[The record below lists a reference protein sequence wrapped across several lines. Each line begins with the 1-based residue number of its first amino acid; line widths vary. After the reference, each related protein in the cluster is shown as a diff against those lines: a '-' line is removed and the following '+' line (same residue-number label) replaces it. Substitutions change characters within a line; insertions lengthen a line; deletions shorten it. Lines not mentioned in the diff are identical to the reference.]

1 MINNIWIL
9 IGKKLSG
16 NATAEELL
24 ELEELLRQEGITD
37 RYSISLLEDLWKNQ
51 YQERSNSNLEQK
63 WDAFEAKLDVA
74 EKNEIETTDP
84 EAAQSN
90 TSSKG
95 RIIKFFRFSAW
106 VAASVVLVILWVAKG
121 QKTENNGANVVVA
134 PKNGISKIQLP
145 DGTKVWLNSGSK
157 LVYSADY
164 GAEFRKVSLAG
175 EAFFDVAKDA
185 HHPFIL
191 TTSTISIRVLG
202 TAFNVR
208 AYNKDKTSETA
219 LVRGRIELTVLK
231 NPEKKII
238 LQASEKLTIINKE
251 QEPAEDIASGSTT
264 EEVPLIALGR
274 IHQAKKDTLP
284 SEALWMEDKLA
295 FDAESFENLAERLER
310 RYNVSIAF
318 KNEET
323 KKLRFTGKFKNESID
338 RALRA
343 LQASAYF
350 HFKTDSNKIVIY

>member
-24 ELEELLRQEGITD
+24 ELEELLREDGITD
-37 RYSISLLEDLWKNQ
+37 RYSVSLLEELWKNQ
-51 YQERSNSNLEQK
+51 FQEKSNTNLEQK

-74 EKNEIETTDP
+74 DKYEIATSEQD
-84 EAAQSN
+84 AAHSI

-95 RIIKFFRFSAW
+95 KIIKFFRLSVW
-106 VAASVVLVILWVAKG
+106 VAASLLLVVLWIAKG
-121 QKTENNGANVVVA
+121 RKIENNGSNVIAA
-134 PKNGISKIQLP
+134 PKNGISKVQLP

-157 LVYSADY
+157 LIYSADY
-164 GAEFRKVSLAG
+164 GTEYRKVSLAG
-175 EAFFDVAKDA
+175 EAFFDVVKDA

-208 AYNKDKTSETA
+208 AYNKDKNSEA
-219 LVRGRIELTVLK
+219 SLVRGRIELTILK

-238 LQASEKLTIINKE
+238 LNASEKLTITNNQ
-251 QEPAEDIASGSTT
+251 QEPAKGIPSGSTT
-264 EEVPLIALGR
+264 EEVPLLALGR

-284 SEALWMEDKLA
+284 SEALWMEDKFA
-295 FDAESFENLAERLER
+295 FDAENFENLAERLER
-310 RYNVSIAF
+310 RYDVSIVF

-323 KKLRFTGKFKNESID
+323 KKLRFTGRFQNESID

-350 HFKTDSNKIVIY
+350 HFKTDNNKIVIY

>member
-16 NATAEELL
+16 NATAEELA
-24 ELEELLRQEGITD
+24 ELEELLREEGITD

-51 YQERSNSNLEQK
+51 YQEKSNTNLEQK
-63 WDAFEAKLDVA
+63 WNAFEAKLDVA
-74 EKNEIETTDP
+74 EKNEIATTEP
-84 EAAQSN
+84 EAVQPN

-95 RIIKFFRFSAW
+95 RIIKFFRFSVW
-106 VAASVVLVILWVAKG
+106 VAASIVLVILWFAKG
-121 QKTENNGANVVVA
+121 QKIENNGANVIVA
-134 PKNGISKIQLP
+134 PKNGISKVQLP

-157 LVYSADY
+157 LVYGADY
-164 GAEFRKVSLAG
+164 GTELRKVSLAG
-175 EAFFDVAKDA
+175 EAFFDVVKDA

-191 TTSTISIRVLG
+191 TTSTINIRVLG

-208 AYNKDKTSETA
+208 AYSKDKTSETS

-238 LQASEKLTIINKE
+238 LKASEKLTIINKE
-251 QEPAEDIASGSTT
+251 QEPAKGITSGSTT

-310 RYNVSIAF
+310 RYNVSIVF

-323 KKLRFTGKFKNESID
+323 KKLRFTGKFQNESID

-343 LQASAYF
+343 LQVSAYF

>member
-24 ELEELLRQEGITD
+24 ELEELLRENGIAD
-37 RYSISLLEDLWKNQ
+37 IYSLSLLEEIWKNQ
-51 YQERSNSNLEQK
+51 YQEKSNNNLEQK
-63 WDAFEAKLDVA
+63 WDAFEAKLDAA
-74 EKNEIETTDP
+74 EKNEI
-84 EAAQSN
+84 AATEQESQHN
-90 TSSKG
+90 TSSNG
-95 RIIKFFRFSAW
+95 RIVKFFKLSVW
-106 VAASVVLVILWVAKG
+106 VAASALLVILWFAKSR
-121 QKTENNGANVVVA
+121 QVENSGTNVIVA
-134 PKNGISKIQLP
+134 PKNGISKVQLP

-157 LVYSADY
+157 LVYNADY
-164 GAEFRKVSLAG
+164 GKEFRKVSLAG
-175 EAFFDVAKDA
+175 EGFFDVVKDA
-185 HHPFIL
+185 YHPFIL

-202 TAFNVR
+202 TQFNVR
-208 AYNKDKTSETA
+208 AYNKDKTSETS

-238 LQASEKLTIINKE
+238 LKASEKLTIINKE
-251 QEPAEDIASGSTT
+251 QDSSRRITQRPTD

-274 IHQAKKDTLP
+274 IHKAKKDTLP
-284 SEALWMEDKLA
+284 SEALWMENKLA
-295 FDAESFENLAERLER
+295 FDAESFENLAEQMER
-310 RYNVSIAF
+310 RYNISIVF

-323 KKLRFTGKFKNESID
+323 KKLRFTGRFQNEPID
-338 RALRA
+338 RALKA

>member
-24 ELEELLRQEGITD
+24 ELEELLREDGITD
-37 RYSISLLEDLWKNQ
+37 MYSISLLEEIWKNQ
-51 YQERSNSNLEQK
+51 YQEKSSSNLEQK
-63 WDAFEAKLDVA
+63 WSAFEAKLDVA
-74 EKNEIETTDP
+74 EKNEIVTTGQ
-84 EAAQSN
+84 EAPHTN

-95 RIIKFFRFSAW
+95 RIIKFFKFSVW
-106 VAASVVLVILWVAKG
+106 VAASALLVILWIAKV
-121 QKTENNGANVVVA
+121 QKVENNGNNVILA
-134 PKNGISKIQLP
+134 PKNGISKVQLP

-157 LVYSADY
+157 LVYNTDY
-164 GAEFRKVSLAG
+164 GVEFRKVSLAG
-175 EAFFDVAKDA
+175 EAFFDVVKDA

-208 AYNKDKTSETA
+208 AYNKDKTSETS

-238 LQASEKLTIINKE
+238 LKASEKLTIINKE
-251 QEPAEDIASGSTT
+251 QEAAKGIVSESTT

-284 SEALWMEDKLA
+284 SEALWMEDKFA

-310 RYNVSIAF
+310 RYNVSIVF

-323 KKLRFTGKFKNESID
+323 QKLRFTGRFQNESIE

-350 HFKTDSNKIVIY
+350 HFKNDNNKIIIY

>member
-1 MINNIWIL
+1 
-9 IGKKLSG
+9 
-16 NATAEELL
+16 
-24 ELEELLRQEGITD
+24 
-37 RYSISLLEDLWKNQ
+37 
-51 YQERSNSNLEQK
+51 
-63 WDAFEAKLDVA
+63 
-74 EKNEIETTDP
+74 
-84 EAAQSN
+84 
-90 TSSKG
+90 
-95 RIIKFFRFSAW
+95 
-106 VAASVVLVILWVAKG
+106 
-121 QKTENNGANVVVA
+121 VA
-134 PKNGISKIQLP
+134 PKNGISKVQLP

-157 LVYSADY
+157 LVYGADY
-164 GAEFRKVSLAG
+164 GTELRKVSLAG
-175 EAFFDVAKDA
+175 EAFFDVVKDA

-191 TTSTISIRVLG
+191 TTSTINIRVLG

-208 AYNKDKTSETA
+208 AYSKDKTSETS

-238 LQASEKLTIINKE
+238 LKASEKLTIINKE
-251 QEPAEDIASGSTT
+251 QEPAKGITSGSTT

-310 RYNVSIAF
+310 RYNVSIVF

-323 KKLRFTGKFKNESID
+323 KKLRFTGKFQNESID

-343 LQASAYF
+343 LQVSAYF